1 MTTNSSQLPPP
12 ASDVSV
18 FHGRKAQNAAAPG
31 TSRGWCV
38 PLPLI
43 LLAVIP
49 WMFGCREVH
58 IAPEPPEFE
67 HASSSPSIPDSM
79 VSASSVHVPVE
90 VPFQT
95 IQGSLNKAIP
105 SRLKFNDEVDCPE
118 TPLPREHDCKIK
130 GDISLGAARFT
141 GSGNRLAYTR
151 EVRGKITFFVKWQ
164 IKIDLLLDDF
174 THTKEEDKNLHFRGT
189 ITISSK
195 PEVNR
200 QWEIEPNLSGGVRFS
215 EAYIHFGA
223 PISVRGELTPIANR
237 LLNEHLAEIGRDA
250 QQSLSLRPKVRPI
263 WDRLARPSR
272 LSTDQNIWAFI
283 EPQAAYM
290 GPVRVEEERI
300 RFGLGLD
307 FFARTVIGTIQDP
320 ETRPT
325 VPDLSTGHEL
335 GSGFRLAVPFT
346 ASYSEVS
353 QALNEELQEWESE
366 LSEGVHVT
374 VDSVSLYGDHRN
386 VFLKAAFR
394 ARHEWTRAEGTLY
407 FRGRPV
413 LDPDEQQLRIADV
426 AFDVRTANVLV
437 RSATWLHRKALVQKL
452 EERLVF
458 DLQPLF
464 DQSLDSVNRRL
475 ANLEIDGRLRLRA
488 EVQQAS
494 LKTLFLRPDGFI
506 LLALA
511 EGTTAAE
518 VFQL

>member
-1 MTTNSSQLPPP
+1 MMTDSSQLPRPT
-12 ASDVSV
+12 SDMSIFYVEKTIS
-18 FHGRKAQNAAAPG
+18 AAAPG
-31 TSRGWCV
+31 TFRGWCV
-38 PLPLI
+38 PLPVI
-43 LLAVIP
+43 LLAMIP
-49 WMFGCREVH
+49 WMFGCSEVQ
-58 IAPEPPEFE
+58 IAPETPEFE
-67 HASSSPSIPDSM
+67 YAPSAPSIPDSM
-79 VSASSVHVPVE
+79 VLASSVHVPVE

-95 IQGSLNKAIP
+95 IQESLNQATP
-105 SRLKFNDEVDCPE
+105 SRLRFNDRVDCPE
-118 TPLPREHDCKIK
+118 TPLPREHDCKIR

-141 GSGNRLAYTR
+141 GSGNRLSYTR
-151 EVRGKITFFVKWQ
+151 EVRGRITFFMKWQ
-164 IKIDLLLDDF
+164 AKIDFGLVEF
-174 THTKEEDKNLHFRGT
+174 PHTGEEDKNLHFRGT
-189 ITISSK
+189 ITISSEPK
-195 PEVNR
+195 VNR
-200 QWEIEPNLSGGVRFS
+200 QWEIEPNLSGRFRFS
-215 EAYIHFGA
+215 EAHIHFGA

-237 LLNEHLAEIGRDA
+237 LLNRQLDEIERDA
-250 QQSLSLRPKVRPI
+250 RESLSLRPKVRPI

-272 LSTDQNIWAFI
+272 LSTDQNIWAVI

-325 VPDLSTGHEL
+325 VPDLSTQHEH
-335 GSGFRLAVPFT
+335 GSGFQLAVPFT

-353 QALNEELQEWESE
+353 QALNQELQGWESK

-394 ARHEWTRAEGTLY
+394 ARHEWTRADGTLY
-407 FRGRPV
+407 FRGLPV

-426 AFDVRTANVLV
+426 AFDVRTANVLA
-437 RSATWLHRKALVQKL
+437 RSATWLHRKELVQEL

-464 DQSLDSVNRRL
+464 DQSLDSVNRQL
-475 ANLEIDGRLRLRA
+475 ANLEIDGRLRLKA

-494 LKTLFLRPDGFI
+494 LKTLLLRPGGFI